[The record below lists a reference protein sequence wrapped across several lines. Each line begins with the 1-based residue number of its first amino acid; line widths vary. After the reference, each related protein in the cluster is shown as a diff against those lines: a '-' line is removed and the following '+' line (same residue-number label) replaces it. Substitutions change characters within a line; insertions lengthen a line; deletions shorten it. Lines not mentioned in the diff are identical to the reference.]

1 MMTLHDLIH
10 KATILDNMFSCEDV
24 PIKWCGVEI
33 RDLLFELINGDK
45 PEEAAINIRALIKPE
60 EGSGADKVT
69 FFELNGERYVI
80 EK

>member
-24 PIKWCGVEI
+24 PIKWCGVEV

-60 EGSGADKVT
+60 EGSGTSEVT
-69 FFELNGERYVI
+69 FFELNGKRYVI